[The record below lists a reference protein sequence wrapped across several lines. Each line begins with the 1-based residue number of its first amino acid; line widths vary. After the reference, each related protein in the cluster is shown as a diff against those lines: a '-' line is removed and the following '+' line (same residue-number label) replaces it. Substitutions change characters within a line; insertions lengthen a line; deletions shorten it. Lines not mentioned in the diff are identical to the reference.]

1 MTRRENF
8 GDRNT
13 DIRHGNTNNTKV
25 QIIHINARAK
35 VITFRNLATGDAHPL
50 SRISF
55 ILSVRSKKR
64 KAINFQIHRRQFP
77 LRLAYAM
84 TINKS
89 QGQTLQRVALDLRE
103 PCFSHGQLYVALGR
117 VPEPTRIL
125 VLSSAQYKNKN
136 NSQHHTINVVHKR
149 LLRYSQFRILDPRRS
164 LHYPTAKSP
173 PCLFGSQ
180 APQVPFV

>member
-13 DIRHGNTNNTKV
+13 DIRHGNTNNTEV

-55 ILSVRSKKR
+55 NLSVRSEKR

-117 VPEPTRIL
+117 VGTYSHIGAFNRTVQEQTQLTLTTP
-125 VLSSAQYKNKN
+125 
-136 NSQHHTINVVHKR
+136 HHKHC
-149 LLRYSQFRILDPRRS
+149 P
-164 LHYPTAKSP
+164 
-173 PCLFGSQ
+173 Q
-180 APQVPFV
+180 APSSLVNFGF

>member
-55 ILSVRSKKR
+55 NLSVRSEKR

-103 PCFSHGQLYVALGR
+103 PCFSHGQLYAALGR

-125 VLSSAQYKNKN
+125 VLSTAQYKNKHN
-136 NSQHHTINVVHKR
+136 SHSQHHTINIVHKR
-149 LLRYSQFRILDPRRS
+149 LLTRLLLRARID
-164 LHYPTAKSP
+164 
-173 PCLFGSQ
+173 
-180 APQVPFV
+180 

>member
-1 MTRRENF
+1 MTRREKF

-13 DIRHGNTNNTKV
+13 DIKHGNTNNTKV

-35 VITFRNLATGDAHPL
+35 VITFRNLATGNDHPL

-77 LRLAYAM
+77 LHLAYAM

-89 QGQTLQRVALDLRE
+89 QGQTLQQVALDLRE
-103 PCFSHGQLYVALGR
+103 PCFAPGQLYVALGQ

-125 VLSSAQYKNKN
+125 VLSTAKYKNKN
-136 NSQHHTINVVHKR
+136 NSQAP
-149 LLRYSQFRILDPRRS
+149 SS
-164 LHYPTAKSP
+164 LVN
-173 PCLFGSQ
+173 FG
-180 APQVPFV
+180 F